1 MNDGPVTA
9 LQQQDSLHEA
19 FELFNLE
26 THNNSTLLSYG
37 LNLGFIE
44 RRPNDGR
51 LTIELL
57 NLYPMSKD
65 KFAENLLFEFLI
77 RLGIF
82 IPATNSVKIAIDV
95 GDGNHDR
102 EHIIKCLYIL
112 SIILNQIV
120 NFDEISIRT
129 INRLLLSVAIILFS
143 LTRIDSRPCADMIK
157 FKQKIR
163 RRLLIDYYLW
173 CLLFAMSFV
182 LTCASPVYINL
193 ERVHGID
200 LHIIQM
206 ILNKF
211 AALHLCSSIGMI
223 GYGRLIPLIIGTP
236 LLFLDVG
243 DEITLAKA
251 TCLAISYFFF
261 WLSDWR
267 EMVDWNHTMLCEAG
281 ICKILNTEP
290 GNLKHVFK
298 KAKSKFDEWRVEE
311 GLDDDGWFI
320 LLDAPTNNLTHDGTT
335 IRPNA
340 NDSSSSSSSSSPSSS
355 TGTTPESSENP
366 QETNESTSDNEG
378 EQNEDDEDRNG
389 EPEEQDDGVEGAE
402 EELDEDE
409 NMMHG
414 RQLIDYSDR
423 VIYLQSRNPLL
434 TSLAAIMLIVWK

>member
-1 MNDGPVTA
+1 MNDDGSITA

-19 FELFNLE
+19 IELFNLE
-26 THNNSTLLSYG
+26 AHSNSSLLNYG

-65 KFAENLLFEFLI
+65 KVAENLLFEFLI

-82 IPATNSVKIAIDV
+82 IPATNSVKIAIDLDE
-95 GDGNHDR
+95 GDKDR
-102 EHIIKCLYIL
+102 EYTFKCLYIL
-112 SIILNQIV
+112 SIILNQIF

-143 LTRIDSRPCADMIK
+143 LTKIDSRPCADMRK
-157 FKQKIR
+157 FKQRIR

-182 LTCASPVYINL
+182 LTCASSVFINL
-193 ERVHGID
+193 ERVNGID
-200 LHIIQM
+200 LHFIQLV
-206 ILNKF
+206 LNKF
-211 AALHLCSSIGMI
+211 VALHLCSSMGMI

-251 TCLAISYFFF
+251 TCLAVSYFFF

-267 EMVDWNHTMLCEAG
+267 EMVDWNHSMLCEAG

-290 GNLKHVFK
+290 GNLKQVFR
-298 KAKSKFDEWRVEE
+298 KAKNKFDEWRVEE

-320 LLDAPTNNLTHDGTT
+320 LLDTPTNNPTPETT
-335 IRPNA
+335 IRPQPSE
-340 NDSSSSSSSSSPSSS
+340 SSSSVGQRS
-355 TGTTPESSENP
+355 GSSEND
-366 QETNESTSDNEG
+366 QEFNEG
-378 EQNEDDEDRNG
+378 DEDEDHDR
-389 EPEEQDDGVEGAE
+389 EPEEEQDDDGVDE
-402 EELDEDE
+402 EPVDDNE
-409 NMMHG
+409 NLMPGG
-414 RQLIDYSDR
+414 RHLIDFSDR

>member
-1 MNDGPVTA
+1 MNDGQSIA

-26 THNNSTLLSYG
+26 THNNSSLLSYG

-57 NLYPMSKD
+57 NLYPMSKE
-65 KFAENLLFEFLI
+65 KFTESLIYEFLI

-82 IPATNSVKIAIDV
+82 IPATNSIKIAIDV
-95 GDGNHDR
+95 GDEDNNR
-102 EHIIKCLYIL
+102 EQFLKSLYII
-112 SIILNQIV
+112 SIVLNSIV
-120 NFDEISIRT
+120 QFDEISIRT

-143 LTRIDSRPCADMIK
+143 LTKIDSRPCADMRK

-163 RRLLIDYYLW
+163 RQLLIDYYLW

-182 LTCASPVYINL
+182 LTCASSVFINL

-200 LHIIQM
+200 LHFIQL
-206 ILNKF
+206 ILNNLV
-211 AALHLCSSIGMI
+211 ALHLCSSIAMI
-223 GYGRLIPLIIGTP
+223 GHGRLVPLIIGTP

-243 DEITLAKA
+243 DEITLAKGA
-251 TCLAISYFFF
+251 CLAVSYFFF

-267 EMVDWNHTMLCEAG
+267 EMVDWNHLMLCEAG
-281 ICKILNTEP
+281 VCKILNTEP
-290 GNLKHVFK
+290 GNLKQIFK
-298 KAKSKFDEWRVEE
+298 KAKNKFDEWRVEE

-320 LLDAPTNNLTHDGTT
+320 LLDTPTNNLAPDGTT
-335 IRPNA
+335 IRPHA
-340 NDSSSSSSSSSPSSS
+340 NDSSSSA
-355 TGTTPESSENP
+355 GTSPESSENNQ
-366 QETNESTSDNEG
+366 QEVNNDDSEDNERQDEHNHG
-378 EQNEDDEDRNG
+378 EPPEDDTG
-389 EPEEQDDGVEGAE
+389 ER
-402 EELDEDE
+402 LDEDDGE
-409 NMMHG
+409 EEAELDDDNQNVQPG
-414 RQLIDYSDR
+414 RQLIDYSER